1 MGFNKRQNIQ
11 TDLAK
16 NVLRDSTWPYDNMW
30 PHGMFMEV
38 RAQRG
43 ESSPIVSW
51 WTEKMSKL
59 TSSVSELDKSHWTEI
74 RCITFPGYPL
84 V

>member
-16 NVLRDSTWPYDNMW
+16 NVLRDLTWPYDNMW
-30 PHGMFMEV
+30 PHGRFMEV